1 MGGGQGLKFVGAS
14 ATTLVRS
21 PQLKALYTNSPSSR
35 AGQRLPLARSRV
47 LAPLLLTLLSF
58 AAVLIHGYH
67 PYAEDAG
74 IYVAGIELRLHPLLF
89 PFGQEFIAAHTSLSI
104 FAPAVAALAVAL
116 HSPLRDVLFGL
127 QIAGTWML
135 LFGCWQIA
143 RRCFSSAAGRW
154 GAVVLAACC
163 LTLPVA
169 GTSLFM
175 MDPYVTGRTFST
187 PCILLAISGCLDRR
201 WAATLIPL
209 GIAAL
214 FHPLMAIYATG
225 FLLMLLAAQSHRWK
239 LAATLCGAAV
249 VSGAALQFSQRNVA
263 ETPAYIAAALTRSYF
278 YISQWQWYEVIG
290 IVAPPLMMFA
300 YAYRNRRAPISPAL
314 GARIALCWAMVLCSA
329 ASIMVSLLFAHP
341 TSHSHLV
348 ARLQPLRAFHIVYLV
363 FFVLLGG
370 LIGQHWLKRA
380 TWRWIALFGA
390 VAATMFFAQRA
401 TYPSSPHLEAPWTR
415 PTNPWAQA
423 FLWIRA
429 NTPTSALF
437 ALDAH
442 YITAPGEDAQ
452 GFRAEAER
460 STLADYSKDG
470 GASAIFP
477 QLAPAW
483 MTQHTADTGLSAM
496 SDSQRIAHLA
506 PFGVTWIVLQRGAQ
520 TAFDC
525 PYANAEIR
533 VCRLP
538 ARTPQM

>member
-1 MGGGQGLKFVGAS
+1 MKFVGAS
-14 ATTLVRS
+14 ATIPVSPPHLKPFSTNFRS
-21 PQLKALYTNSPSSR
+21 SGAR
-35 AGQRLPLARSRV
+35 RHLPLGRPSGR
-47 LAPLLLTLLSF
+47 APLFLTLLSL

-74 IYVAGIELRLHPLLF
+74 IYVAGIELRLHPQLF
-89 PFGQEFIAAHTSLSI
+89 PFAQEFIAAHTTLSI
-104 FAPAVAALAVAL
+104 FAPFVAALATAL

-127 QIAGTWML
+127 QVAGTWML

-143 RRCFSSAAGRW
+143 RRCFSTAAGRW
-154 GAVVLAACC
+154 GAVVLAASC
-163 LTLPVA
+163 LTIPVA

-239 LAATLCGAAV
+239 LAATLIAAAI
-249 VSGAALQFSQRNVA
+249 VSGAALQFSQRNVT

-290 IVAPPLMMFA
+290 ILAPPLMMFA
-300 YAYRNRRAPISPAL
+300 YAYRNRRAPISPDL
-314 GARIALCWAMVLCSA
+314 RSRISLCWATILCAA
-329 ASIMVSLLFAHP
+329 ASIAVSLLFAHP

-370 LIGQHWLKRA
+370 LIGQQWLKRA
-380 TWRWIALFGA
+380 AWRWIVLFAA

-401 TYPSSPHLEAPWTR
+401 TYPSSPHIEAPWTR

-429 NTPTSALF
+429 NTPTSAIF

-460 STLADYSKDG
+460 SSLADYSKDG

-483 MTQHTADTGLSAM
+483 MAQHTADTGLSAM

-506 PFGVTWIVLQRGAQ
+506 PFGVTWIVLQHGAQ

-538 ARTPQM
+538 AQTQQP